1 MSVIV
6 AARFDTFDHA
16 RDAAKALTGSGVQAD
31 ELHTFYVDPPN
42 YSARPAPGGHGVHDP
57 TPVNATRGAMGGAA
71 LLGVA
76 GAVVGALIGFGI
88 WRSLLPVALGAGIG
102 AYLGSLLGS
111 LSLLGQKHSTRT
123 SSALSD
129 LKETDSSVRPSGVLL
144 AVRTDAEH
152 VETIAAALRQH
163 GGIEVERAE
172 GHWEDGEWKDF
183 DPLAAQDVQA
193 TP

>member
-16 RDAAKALTGSGVQAD
+16 HQAAKALISSGVQAD

-42 YSARPAPGGHGVHDP
+42 YSARPAADGRGLRDP
-57 TPVNATRGAMGGAA
+57 KPVDATRGALGGAA

-76 GAVVGALIGFGI
+76 GAVIGALVGFGI

-111 LSLLGQKHSTRT
+111 LSLLGQKHSSRT
-123 SSALSD
+123 PSALSD

-144 AVRTDAEH
+144 AVRTDAH
-152 VETIAAALRQH
+152 HISAIATTLRQH
-163 GGIEVERAE
+163 GGIEIERAK
-172 GHWEDGEWKDF
+172 GRWEDGEWKDF
-183 DPLAAQDVQA
+183 DPLAAQDLQT